1 MLFFIWLPQYTCH
14 ILYNENQNLNG
25 IMSCNMYGYNI
36 DAPPISRT
44 MRDGLILILVLWYGI
59 HLCDFSCKYASEMHC
74 LIELLLL
81 YAYCSCCKLSKM
93 CQSSLT
99 CSVILFKFYRDGLM
113 RGVIKCVQLKFHGYF
128 CSTDRMLHKSQ
139 NEVASQLFLLHSYHQ
154 SKIYG
159 CQDRSELHY
168 MLISFVMS
176 CVTMLL
182 LDKSEHGSV

>member
-1 MLFFIWLPQYTCH
+1 MASNYVISLENMLQKCIAL
-14 ILYNENQNLNG
+14 LNYSFY
-25 IMSCNMYGYNI
+25 M
-36 DAPPISRT
+36 
-44 MRDGLILILVLWYGI
+44 LIALAVNYLGCVN
-59 HLCDFSCKYASEMHC
+59 HH
-74 LIELLLL
+74 
-81 YAYCSCCKLSKM
+81 
-93 CQSSLT
+93 

-168 MLISFVMS
+168 MLISFVLS

>member
-1 MLFFIWLPQYTCH
+1 MLQKCIAL
-14 ILYNENQNLNG
+14 LNYSFY
-25 IMSCNMYGYNI
+25 M
-36 DAPPISRT
+36 
-44 MRDGLILILVLWYGI
+44 LIALAVNYLRCVN
-59 HLCDFSCKYASEMHC
+59 HH
-74 LIELLLL
+74 
-81 YAYCSCCKLSKM
+81 
-93 CQSSLT
+93 

-168 MLISFVMS
+168 MLISFVLS